1 MLETTEH
8 SFQDIYIPVLKD
20 QISHVSEVGLDLGFR
35 EALQSGKKRE
45 RTVKP
50 NLSFLNFPCLFV
62 SLPQPVPKFKIQ
74 TQPESISPFQMRW
87 AFAHIR
93 SATINLYRFCLFE
106 VRSFLVVETG
116 RKKQGKENSI
126 SSLN

>member
-1 MLETTEH
+1 MSLR
-8 SFQDIYIPVLKD
+8 SVWI
-20 QISHVSEVGLDLGFR
+20 LDLGI
-35 EALQSGKKRE
+35 EALQSGKKGE
-45 RTVKP
+45 RTVKD
-50 NLSFLNFPCLFV
+50 LV

-74 TQPESISPFQMRW
+74 TQLESISPFQTRW